1 MPPELLHPSGLD
13 TTVRNTVSKILKK
26 TARRRSRARPRK
38 VGYYSKIGCKGGK
51 RTIQATFIDEQGQ
64 TFKATK
70 EKVLV
75 A

>member
-26 TARRRSRARPRK
+26 TGKAKVKGKTRT

-70 EKVLV
+70 EKKC
-75 A
+75 